1 MRRPLRHNSPNTQ
14 RGVALMVMLVVMIM
28 GIAAVLIGSL
38 TATAL
43 KNARQQTTSDALA
56 QAKDALIGYAATYGN
71 THANQVHGYLPCPD
85 IDASNGEGGAKLS
98 CNGKNVSTIGR
109 LPWKT
114 LGLGTLLDGDG
125 ECLWYAVSGTYKY
138 NTKTDLMN
146 WDTPGLFEI
155 LDANGNI
162 TTQDVVAAIF
172 APGTALEGQNRAP
185 DGSAPTCGGN
195 YTVANYLDSDAAIGA
210 NNNTPSS
217 VANAASR
224 FSAAHPNINDRIL
237 FITRNDIFNAIK
249 KRNDFGSFISTLLT
263 TATACSLSPVTV
275 NFNSSPPTDMP
286 GDTVGSLIIGRV
298 PAACLAPPLSNW
310 QDNLLYARCNPE
322 GNCLT
327 VNSVSCRGL
336 VIFSGERNPP
346 QTRLTHADK
355 STWSNYLEDSPWPNL
370 TAFTTGD
377 ISYTGAT
384 SYSSAAPSTDVLAC
398 IP

>member
-1 MRRPLRHNSPNTQ
+1 MRRPAHHTRKRRQ
-14 RGVALMVMLVVMIM
+14 RGIALMLMLAIMIM

-38 TATAL
+38 TTAAV

-56 QAKDALIGYAATYGN
+56 QAKDALIGYAITYGD

-85 IDASNGEGGAKLS
+85 IDASNGEGGTKLS

-155 LDANGNI
+155 LDANGNVS
-162 TTQDVVAAIF
+162 TQDVVAAVF
-172 APGTALEGQNRAP
+172 APGMALGSQNRAP
-185 DGSAPTCGGN
+185 DGTAPICGGN

-210 NNNTPSS
+210 NNSTPSTA
-217 VANAASR
+217 ANAISQFAV
-224 FSAAHPNINDRIL
+224 ATPNINDRIL
-237 FITRNDIFNAIK
+237 FITRNDIFNALK
-249 KRNDFGSFISTLLT
+249 KRNDFGPFISTLLT
-263 TATACSLSPVTV
+263 TATACGLSPVTV
-275 NFNSSPPTDMP
+275 DFNSSPPIDMP
-286 GDTVGSLIIGRV
+286 GSTVGGLTIGRV
-298 PAACLAPPLSNW
+298 PASCLAPPLSNW
-310 QDNLLYARCNPE
+310 RDNLLYARCNPE

-327 VNSVSCRGL
+327 VNGLNCRGL
-336 VIFSGERNPP
+336 VIFSGERNSS
-346 QTRLTHADK
+346 QTRMTNTDK
-355 STWSNYLEDSPWPNL
+355 NTWSNYLEDSPSANL
-370 TAFTTGD
+370 TAFTTGGL
-377 ISYTGAT
+377 SFAGVT
-384 SYSSAAPSTDVLAC
+384 SYSITASSTDILAC